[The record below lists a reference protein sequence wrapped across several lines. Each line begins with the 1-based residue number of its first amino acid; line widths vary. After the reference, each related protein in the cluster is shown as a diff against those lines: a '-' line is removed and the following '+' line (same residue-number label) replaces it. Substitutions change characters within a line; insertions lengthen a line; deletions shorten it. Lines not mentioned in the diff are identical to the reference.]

1 MLAGIAWLPLSGKN
15 ALLPDPR
22 PHPAPEASLPP
33 CRACLLLPTLCF
45 SSAADRLKTPLCA
58 PPSLRFPPSI
68 VLLRY
73 PVPRLAV
80 WKACPPP
87 STVNR
92 PSSILR
98 SAVRRPRSVFVP
110 DSLTVCSLP
119 RLESP
124 PLPLS
129 TVHSTVRD
137 LYHLS
142 TLHHLTGWKARPAKR
157 RPPSAARRLNS
168 FIRSRFVDGLLAPQ
182 AEKPSLPPSTVRSA
196 VCRPPSAVHSSICLA
211 SPSCNLSSFPEKK
224 IMGLVGNSPTSRI
237 VFSDFSR

>member
-1 MLAGIAWLPLSGKN
+1 MFPSSLAAQAPRSDTWLGSSGCPCQAKTPSS
-15 ALLPDPR
+15 LTPGPIPR
-22 PHPAPEASLPP
+22 LKRRCPPVAPVSPSPP
-33 CRACLLLPTLCF
+33 CF

-110 DSLTVCSLP
+110 DSLTVCSPP
-119 RLESP
+119 RLKS
-124 PLPLS
+124 LPC
-129 TVHSTVRD
+129 H
-137 LYHLS
+137 
-142 TLHHLTGWKARPAKR
+142 
-157 RPPSAARRLNS
+157 RPPSA
-168 FIRSRFVDGLLAPQ
+168 P
-182 AEKPSLPPSTVRSA
+182 RSA
-196 VCRPPSAVHSSICLA
+196 VRRLPSTPRSAWHLPPATCH
-211 SPSCNLSSFPEKK
+211 PFPRKR
-224 IMGLVGNSPTSRI
+224 S
-237 VFSDFSR
+237 